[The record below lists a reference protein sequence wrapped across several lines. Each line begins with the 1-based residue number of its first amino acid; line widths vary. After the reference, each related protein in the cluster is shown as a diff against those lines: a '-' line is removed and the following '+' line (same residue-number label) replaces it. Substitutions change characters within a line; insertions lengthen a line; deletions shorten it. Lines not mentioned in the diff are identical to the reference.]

1 MEILVRLLS
10 CFIVSFAFLFS
21 YDLEASVELQPHRA
35 YYTVTM
41 DSRPDPRSSVT
52 DARGTMVIEFEK
64 VCGGWT
70 LQQRSETRM
79 YHNDGTVE
87 HIRWGYVTFEAEDGS
102 LFTFNTY
109 RKNNDELVEDIRGK
123 AEKKGN
129 NIIVTYQKPEK
140 KTLKLPEG
148 VLFPTQHVKT
158 LLRAAE
164 GEEQIFPHVVFDGSS
179 EEGASEINA
188 FVGAQKVVEAD
199 PANKAAHQFANQPF
213 WPVRF
218 AVYGPEATEYDPIYV
233 TTQDLLPNGIIKQ
246 YVIDYGGVKI
256 HGVLERLELLRDG
269 GC

>member
-1 MEILVRLLS
+1 MKLLALFGVIFGCLLS
-10 CFIVSFAFLFS
+10 CSLQAN
-21 YDLEASVELQPHRA
+21 VELQPHRA

-41 DSRPDPRSSVT
+41 DGRPDPRSSVT

-79 YHNDGTVE
+79 YHNDGRVE

-109 RKNNDELVEDIRGK
+109 RKTNDELVEDIRGR

-129 NIIVTYQKPEK
+129 TIVVTYQKPEK

-158 LLRAAE
+158 LLNAAE
-164 GEEQIFPHVVFDGSS
+164 GKEQIFPHVVFDGSS
-179 EEGASEINA
+179 DEGASEINV
-188 FVGAQKVVEAD
+188 FVGAQKMIENT
-199 PANKAAHQFANQPF
+199 PASKTTPQLANQPF

-218 AVYGPEATEYDPIYV
+218 AVYGPEKTDYEPIYV

-246 YVIDYGGVKI
+246 YVIDYGGIKI
-256 HGVLERLELLRDG
+256 HGVLERLELLRES